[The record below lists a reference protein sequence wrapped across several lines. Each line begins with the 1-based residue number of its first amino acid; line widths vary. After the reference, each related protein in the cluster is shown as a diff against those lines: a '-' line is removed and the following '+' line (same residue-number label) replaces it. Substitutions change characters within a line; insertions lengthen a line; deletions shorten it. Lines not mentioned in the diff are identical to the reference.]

1 MKTLIPPIPT
11 IEWNNGHVR
20 LIDQTKLPLEEKYIK
35 TDDYP
40 VGWNHKNYS
49 SAIWKWNNIKD
60 YFA

>member
-35 TDDYP
+35 TDER
-40 VGWNHKNYS
+40 
-49 SAIWKWNNIKD
+49 
-60 YFA
+60 